1 MEKMEQMYAEL
12 FEAAGAGRRQGEAMA
27 AQAGQTQARWQV
39 MWIVATGDLTVPQVA
54 RRLGISRQG
63 VQRVASELS
72 ADGMLEFVDNPDHKT
87 SPLLR
92 LTERGRASLAEING
106 VADLTHKRMLEHFS
120 EVDVD
125 TLRDLL
131 QRLVTTI
138 KAVDEELRA

>member
-1 MEKMEQMYAEL
+1 MYAEL

-72 ADGMLEFVDNPDHKT
+72 ADGVLELVDNPDHKT

-92 LTERGRASLAEING
+92 LTDRGRATLAEINA
-106 VADLTHKRMLEHFS
+106 VAEMTHQRMLEHFS
-120 EVDVD
+120 TADVAA
-125 TLRDLL
+125 LRDLL
-131 QRLVTTI
+131 QRLVGTI
-138 KAVDEELRA
+138 RAVDEERRV